1 MREGEPA
8 SISAPHS
15 NVLRPL
21 HLCSGAKGSAA
32 GAGRRRQGRGDVVP
46 PRRLPYYRRKTAPGE
61 LLGCLVSVRWGR
73 EKLGRSSADSNVE
86 DTR

>member
-46 PRRLPYYRRKTAPGE
+46 PPETSLLPPQNCPWRAAGVPRVHEVGAGE
-61 LLGCLVSVRWGR
+61 VGQ
-73 EKLGRSSADSNVE
+73 ELGRQ
-86 DTR
+86 